1 MAGAVYFSTL
11 AGKTWALDTRTGKV
25 VWTFPD
31 GRYTPLVADAER
43 TYIVGRNKIHAFTS
57 RSP

>member
-11 AGKTWALDTRTGKV
+11 AGKTYALDTRNGKV

-31 GRYTPLVADAER
+31 GRYTPLVADVDR
-43 TYIVGRNKIHAFTS
+43 TYIVGKNRIYAFTS
-57 RSP
+57 REP